1 MYIVPEFIV
10 ILIIVCINTAA
21 ASKPA
26 IASTTGVT
34 SGAPIQY
41 EMSLHF
47 PHNASINIV
56 IDLNANDDS
65 TDSDIQDILIAMGY
79 ENNENMK
86 QYLKKEFKKRKD
98 TLIEKRGPLNQSID
112 TSIKKP
118 LFILEISLTPKTT
131 YNLFFSR
138 MIVLIMPIDAFYII

>member
-10 ILIIVCINTAA
+10 ILIIVCI
-21 ASKPA
+21 
-26 IASTTGVT
+26 ASTTRVT

-47 PHNASINIV
+47 PQNASINIV

-86 QYLKKEFKKRKD
+86 QYLRKE
-98 TLIEKRGPLNQSID
+98 L
-112 TSIKKP
+112 
-118 LFILEISLTPKTT
+118 
-131 YNLFFSR
+131 
-138 MIVLIMPIDAFYII
+138 

>member
-10 ILIIVCINTAA
+10 ILIIVCI
-21 ASKPA
+21 
-26 IASTTGVT
+26 ASTTRVT

-47 PHNASINIV
+47 PQNASINIV

-118 LFILEISLTPKTT
+118 LFILEILLTPKTT

>member
-10 ILIIVCINTAA
+10 ILIIVCI
-21 ASKPA
+21 
-26 IASTTGVT
+26 ASTTRVT

-47 PHNASINIV
+47 PQNASINII

-118 LFILEISLTPKTT
+118 LFILEILLTPKTT